1 MINIREIIRRLLKY
15 VILVLI
21 CGTSIYIIPKNKV
34 SNMEIIYI
42 SLIVGMVFCIL
53 DIITPSIKI
62 NVNNDN
68 EDITDS
74 SDEEINDTI
83 EKDD

>member
-53 DIITPSIKI
+53 DIITPSIQI

-68 EDITDS
+68 EI
-74 SDEEINDTI
+74 EINYDSEHLTI
-83 EKDD
+83 ENKDKK

>member
-68 EDITDS
+68 DI
-74 SDEEINDTI
+74 EINYDSEHLTI
-83 EKDD
+83 ENKDKK

>member
-53 DIITPSIKI
+53 DIITPSIQI

-68 EDITDS
+68 DI
-74 SDEEINDTI
+74 EINYDSEHLTI
-83 EKDD
+83 ENKDKK

>member
-68 EDITDS
+68 EI
-74 SDEEINDTI
+74 EINYDSEHLTI
-83 EKDD
+83 ENKDKK